1 MYQVIKKLVRPS
13 TDVAWPKY
21 ADLADPTHLDYFD
34 KNFSQ
39 PGKHIF
45 RNNEENPNG
54 LDRTLTVL
62 WESKEAYDEFMA
74 DTTMQKMAAHL
85 AEIYAGLGIT
95 QELVSESSI

>member
-45 RNNEENPNG
+45 RNNE
-54 LDRTLTVL
+54 
-62 WESKEAYDEFMA
+62 
-74 DTTMQKMAAHL
+74 
-85 AEIYAGLGIT
+85 
-95 QELVSESSI
+95 